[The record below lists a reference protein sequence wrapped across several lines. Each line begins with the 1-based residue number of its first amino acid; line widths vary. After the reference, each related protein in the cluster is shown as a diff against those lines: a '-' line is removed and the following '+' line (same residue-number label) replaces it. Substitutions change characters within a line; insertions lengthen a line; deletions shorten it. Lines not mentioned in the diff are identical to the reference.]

1 MTAIAAAQDQI
12 SDPPSTVSA
21 PAHVVVRDL
30 SKSFSAGR
38 NSRLTALD
46 GVGLEVRE
54 GEFTAIL
61 GPSGCGKST
70 LLRIIAGLEPQTSG
84 EVTVAGADPRE
95 LARRHELGMAFQDH
109 ALLPWRTV
117 ADNIALPF
125 QIAGRRPEADRITEL
140 LQLIGLTDFASHRPR
155 QLSGGMRQRVSIA
168 RALVLHPS
176 VLLLDEPFGAL
187 DAIVRAELRA
197 WLRRLHDEQGTTTV
211 LVTHDQEEA
220 MEISDRIAVMNHGRI
235 EQVGSPREIYDAPA
249 TEFVMG
255 FVGPVSRLGG
265 QLVRPH
271 DVTISLVP
279 LEDASEAM
287 VHRVIHLGFEV
298 RVEIETVDGTRARAQ
313 LTRAQV
319 SELEISQGDIVYVR
333 APDPAQ
339 TLTPTTA

>member
-187 DAIVRAELRA
+187 DAVTR
-197 WLRRLHDEQGTTTV
+197 RRLNIELERIWLAERITSIM
-211 LVTHDQEEA
+211 VTHSVDEA
-220 MEISDRIAVMNHGRI
+220 VFLADNVVVMSSTPGRI
-235 EQVGSPREIYDAPA
+235 IRSQPIPFERPRSQELLSSPEFHELADA
-249 TEFVMG
+249 
-255 FVGPVSRLGG
+255 
-265 QLVRPH
+265 
-271 DVTISLVP
+271 
-279 LEDASEAM
+279 
-287 VHRVIHLGFEV
+287 
-298 RVEIETVDGTRARAQ
+298 
-313 LTRAQV
+313 LTLALDRGA
-319 SELEISQGDIVYVR
+319 
-333 APDPAQ
+333 A
-339 TLTPTTA
+339 